1 MEPLEMYVNKCFDGK
16 RPAFLLSL
24 PLSFLLSSFD
34 LDQTMFVPFRL
45 KDSINEQ
52 TRISQPLVLLSE
64 ALVFLTP

>member
-1 MEPLEMYVNKCFDGK
+1 MVKS
-16 RPAFLLSL
+16 PAFLLSL
-24 PLSFLLSSFD
+24 PLSVLFSIFD

-52 TRISQPLVLLSE
+52 THISQPLGLLSE

>member
-1 MEPLEMYVNKCFDGK
+1 MELKMYVNKCFDGK
-16 RPAFLLSL
+16 RPVFVLFP

-34 LDQTMFVPFRL
+34 LDQTMLVPFRF

-52 TRISQPLVLLSE
+52 TRISQPLGLLSE